1 MAQVSP
7 NTQVTNP
14 PRKGHPSAGFSG
26 TDEASRLKRKQTSQS
41 PMSTSA
47 LAAPPAP
54 KQLVPIGNR
63 GIVPSNMDDLF
74 RFAKAVA
81 VSGLAPKGIETP
93 EAIFVALEIGLEV
106 GLPMMAA
113 LQNIAVIN
121 GRPAIWG
128 DAQLAVVRSTGE
140 LVLFEEWYEEKGK
153 RLPRNPSA
161 FTDDTAAVCRVQRSG
176 YEPAE
181 TAFTVADAKRANLW
195 SKAGPWTQY
204 PARMLKHRARSF
216 ALRDQF
222 GDALRG
228 LRTVEE
234 AQDDPVS
241 TARNVTPSA
250 PLFQAPQVSAL
261 EAASF
266 DPGDP
271 PSDQAGESA
280 PTQPDPDPAASSGA
294 PPKTDLDAKR
304 ELIGDGFKAAGVSFD
319 NFVGWIAFARQVA
332 VKADGFADL
341 EEPVVRKLMP
351 NLPALIKQAKAWVD
365 GGAK

>member
-1 MAQVSP
+1 
-7 NTQVTNP
+7 
-14 PRKGHPSAGFSG
+14 
-26 TDEASRLKRKQTSQS
+26 
-41 PMSTSA
+41 MSTSA
-47 LAAPPAP
+47 IAAPPAP
-54 KQLVPIGNR
+54 RQLVPIGNR
-63 GIVPSNMDDLF
+63 GIAPSNMDDLF

-93 EAIFVALEIGLEV
+93 EAIFVALEMGLEV

-140 LVLFEEWYEEKGK
+140 LVLFDEWYEEKGK

-181 TAFTVADAKRANLW
+181 TAFTVSDAKRANLW

-234 AQDDPVS
+234 VQDDPVS

-250 PLFQAPQVSAL
+250 PLFQAPAIPAPEPEPQPATEQEPEQPASEPNAEVPGPSPLDEKRLAIRDTFTDAGVTFEHFADWMGEVKKREIAATGWETL
-261 EAASF
+261 EVEIVDLIAANL
-266 DPGDP
+266 G
-271 PSDQAGESA
+271 AVV
-280 PTQPDPDPAASSGA
+280 AA
-294 PPKTDLDAKR
+294 AKR
-304 ELIGDGFKAAGVSFD
+304 W
-319 NFVGWIAFARQVA
+319 N
-332 VKADGFADL
+332 
-341 EEPVVRKLMP
+341 
-351 NLPALIKQAKAWVD
+351 
-365 GGAK
+365 GGGK

>member
-1 MAQVSP
+1 MSNALTTQPATKQV
-7 NTQVTNP
+7 
-14 PRKGHPSAGFSG
+14 
-26 TDEASRLKRKQTSQS
+26 
-41 PMSTSA
+41 
-47 LAAPPAP
+47 
-54 KQLVPIGNR
+54 VPIGNR
-63 GIVPSNMDDLF
+63 GIAPSSMDDLF

-93 EAIFVALEIGLEV
+93 EAIFVALEMGLEV

-140 LVLFEEWYEEKGK
+140 LALFEEWYEEGGK
-153 RLPRNPSA
+153 RLPRNPAA
-161 FTDDTAAVCRVQRSG
+161 FTDATSAVCRVQRHG

-181 TAFTVADAKRANLW
+181 TAFSVADAKRANLW
-195 SKAGPWTQY
+195 GKSGPWTQY

-234 AQDDPVS
+234 VQDDPVAS
-241 TARNVTPSA
+241 ARNVTPPMFTPA
-250 PLFQAPQVSAL
+250 PEP
-261 EAASF
+261 E
-266 DPGDP
+266 P
-271 PSDQAGESA
+271 A
-280 PTQPDPDPAASSGA
+280 PTPEPVPVAEIAPEPAPAS
-294 PPKTDLDAKR
+294 DLDLRRQAIA
-304 ELIGDGFKAAGVSFD
+304 EAFVEVGVSFD
-319 NFVGWIAFARQVA
+319 AFRKWMSEARKIDVGGDSFAE
-332 VKADGFADL
+332 L
-341 EEPVVRKLMP
+341 EEPLVNRIADKLGP
-351 NLPALIKQAKAWVD
+351 LVSQAKKWSE